1 VVDANRKRI
10 WERSLKG
17 RSVDV
22 AVSVVQAVQTLGSL
36 KSVKIDEGGNS
47 LADYGLRLGL
57 RFLLNSLRDARCQLV
72 VSHAVGIFPVYNPR
86 RSSEISPTLASELGG
101 LCALSTSLK
110 TGLARVNSPDREFH
124 LVLCRTIS
132 AFSLETLH

>member
-1 VVDANRKRI
+1 MVVDANRKRI

-17 RSVDV
+17 GSVDV

-47 LADYGLRLGL
+47 LADYGLRLEL

-72 VSHAVGIFPVYNPR
+72 
-86 RSSEISPTLASELGG
+86 
-101 LCALSTSLK
+101 
-110 TGLARVNSPDREFH
+110 
-124 LVLCRTIS
+124 
-132 AFSLETLH
+132 